1 MHAIKTCSERNR
13 NSITKL
19 PLLLLAVAMLMIP
32 VAGTGYVPILMTY
45 AVFMALLWKD
55 GGQLILDTS
64 FLRRYAKYYFSFLC
78 VSVVIGLLNG
88 VGLYS
93 EVADIVSSTVPFVSI
108 YIGSKYA
115 FKFPED
121 RMINTVFVLLMI
133 EMLFGIGQTIS
144 LPFRQ
149 FSFELYGATNR
160 LISYQAED
168 IGRAVGTIGSPN
180 YYGILCVV
188 LCVSVLPGC
197 IEYNRKPTAFFV
209 LTMGIICVVFSVSK
223 TSVLCIGIAAVL
235 WSLTNSKYRPSMKA
249 LLCLLTL
256 LVVIIAIG
264 EFESYS
270 NRSFN
275 LMTMSGR
282 SNSWMRI
289 LSQFSDGSLFSQ
301 FFGYGNGY
309 STLKHFGVYADSFYI
324 ILLTEQG
331 YVGTAAYIIVWL
343 SLLFLSLRMP
353 NRNYRQA
360 LIILVTVILMA
371 DVTAAITDNP
381 NVAIVIYFMVG
392 RYSKLAQCPISKEI
406 DETNI
411 S

>member
-1 MHAIKTCSERNR
+1 
-13 NSITKL
+13 
-19 PLLLLAVAMLMIP
+19 
-32 VAGTGYVPILMTY
+32 
-45 AVFMALLWKD
+45 
-55 GGQLILDTS
+55 
-64 FLRRYAKYYFSFLC
+64 
-78 VSVVIGLLNG
+78 
-88 VGLYS
+88 
-93 EVADIVSSTVPFVSI
+93 
-108 YIGSKYA
+108 
-115 FKFPED
+115 
-121 RMINTVFVLLMI
+121 
-133 EMLFGIGQTIS
+133 
-144 LPFRQ
+144 
-149 FSFELYGATNR
+149 
-160 LISYQAED
+160 
-168 IGRAVGTIGSPN
+168 
-180 YYGILCVV
+180 
-188 LCVSVLPGC
+188 
-197 IEYNRKPTAFFV
+197 
-209 LTMGIICVVFSVSK
+209 
-223 TSVLCIGIAAVL
+223 
-235 WSLTNSKYRPSMKA
+235 MKA

-392 RYSKLAQCPISKEI
+392 RYSKLAQCPIPKEI